1 MDCQWCYCEISLG
14 KTPKSLYSFWWVFQS
29 EARLKLAVKTKDP
42 SKWSLTVHSVHSDL
56 KRKITE
62 FLLHSTLWV
71 GQERGNVFSRQ
82 TAGWGW
88 MNKTIWWWSS
98 KEKTSP
104 YSTQG
109 DQLELSNLC
118 SSNRC
123 IEEGIPFIP
132 CKVSDF

>member
-1 MDCQWCYCEISLG
+1 MLLWNIPWKNSKESLQLLRG
-14 KTPKSLYSFWWVFQS
+14 L
-29 EARLKLAVKTKDP
+29 
-42 SKWSLTVHSVHSDL
+42 SKWSMSKTSCKDLSKWSFHVTSLKVHSVHSDL
-56 KRKITE
+56 KRKITK

-98 KEKTSP
+98 KEKTSL

-118 SSNRC
+118 SSNRY

-132 CKVSDF
+132 YKVSNF